1 MNMNLECL
9 NNIITNNLGI
19 NIDLS
24 NINSWD
30 LNTGF
35 TAFNLNKWSKAQS
48 DNIDLIDFGLTSFDN
63 GRTNIMWDGITL
75 TPNDTLF
82 SMYRIGYNDV
92 LNPSTFNY
100 SGISAT
106 TIYDSY
112 SISAITT
119 GSSGNYFMLDGGY
132 LQGFYKLDGYNYE
145 LFPSRYNNG
154 ITIETLLYLQPDSYG
169 IFYMMGTRAE
179 DKYNPYFDGELITGN
194 TITGITTSNDNYLD
208 SFLETLTRKKAFRV
222 PEDSFETKFTEI
234 QQIDNLKNNVIA
246 FELTQDNKI
255 AYKYIDNDGLII
267 SNKSNV
273 IINATGFT
281 LISITFTPNY
291 VFENSTDLLCG
302 KQRLGELSFYCNGRL
317 FWKVKEFPEFYFK
330 KINND
335 ADKQIGV
342 PYSIS
347 WGGGS
352 FGLKHSWHYDYQTY
366 EIYTGQDTD
375 YINNNYII
383 ETTGGTQLS
392 GLTMYENNQEMIIEY
407 TGNTSNNYFIKFNNP
422 ISILSNRDYV
432 ANLSLYNNNFFNS
445 SVKKVSVFMYSDT
458 TDINIIDDIEYTIGD
473 NEWIDI
479 NSVFRTEDNSGQN
492 YIYLGILIEC
502 DSYNSGDTL
511 HIKDF
516 TYTGADILVQD
527 DRKDN
532 LLIEEN
538 FDNSFI
544 GGIQKL
550 RLYNNA
556 LTSQEI
562 LHNAI
567 IESRLNSNVVVNK
580 GGRIINRN

>member
-1 MNMNLECL
+1 MSMNLECL

-35 TAFNLNKWSKAQS
+35 TTISLNKWSNAKS
-48 DNIDLIDFGLTSFDN
+48 DNINLIDFGLTGFDN
-63 GRTNIMWDGITL
+63 GRTNIMWEGITL

-92 LNPSTFNY
+92 LNPNTFNY

-106 TIYDSY
+106 TIFDSY

-132 LQGFYKLDGYNYE
+132 LQGFYKLDDYNYE

-154 ITIETLLYLQPDSYG
+154 ITIETLLYLLPESQG

-179 DKYNPYFDGELITGN
+179 DKYNPYFSGELITGS

-208 SFLETLTRKKAFRV
+208 SFLESLTRKKAFSV

-234 QQIDNLKNNVIA
+234 PQIDNLKNNVIA
-246 FELTQDNKI
+246 FKLTQDKKI
-255 AYKYIDNDGLII
+255 AYEYIDNDGLII
-267 SNKSNV
+267 SNKSNA

-375 YINNNYII
+375 YINNNFII

-392 GLTMYENNQEMIIEY
+392 GLTMFEDNQEMVIEH

-432 ANLSLYNNNFFNS
+432 AKLSLYNNNFFNS
-445 SVKKVSVFMYSDT
+445 SIKKVSVLMYSDT
-458 TDINIIDDIEYTIGD
+458 TDINIIDDIEYTMGD
-473 NEWIDI
+473 SEWIDI

-492 YIYLGILIEC
+492 YIYLGLLIEC
-502 DSYNSGDTL
+502 DSYNSGGTL
-511 HIKDF
+511 HIKNF

-532 LLIEEN
+532 ELIQQN
-538 FDNSFI
+538 FDSYFI

-550 RLYNNA
+550 RVYNNA
-556 LTSQEI
+556 LNSQEI
-562 LHNAI
+562 LHNSI
-567 IESRLNSNVVVNK
+567 IESKINPNIIVNK
-580 GGRIINRN
+580 GGRIIYR

>member
-1 MNMNLECL
+1 MSMNLECL

-35 TAFNLNKWSKAQS
+35 TTISLNKWSNAKS
-48 DNIDLIDFGLTSFDN
+48 DNIDLVDFGLTGFDN
-63 GRTNIMWDGITL
+63 GRTNIMWEGITL
-75 TPNDTLF
+75 TPNDILF
-82 SMYRIGYNDV
+82 SMYRVGYNDV
-92 LNPSTFNY
+92 LNPNTFNY

-106 TIYDSY
+106 TIFDSY

-132 LQGFYKLDGYNYE
+132 LQGFYKLDDYNYE

-154 ITIETLLYLQPDSYG
+154 ITIETLLYLLPDSQG

-179 DKYNPYFDGELITGN
+179 DKYNPYFSGELITGN

-208 SFLETLTRKKAFRV
+208 SFLESLIRKKAFSV

-234 QQIDNLKNNVIA
+234 PQIDNLKNNVIA
-246 FELTQDNKI
+246 FELTQDKKF
-255 AYKYIDNDGLII
+255 AYRYINNDGLII
-267 SNKSNV
+267 SNKSNA
-273 IINATGFT
+273 IINTTGFT
-281 LISITFTPNY
+281 LISITFTPSY
-291 VFENSTDLLCG
+291 VFENNTELLCG

-317 FWKVKEFPEFYFK
+317 FWKIKEFPEFYFNG
-330 KINND
+330 INND
-335 ADKQIGV
+335 KEKQIGI

-366 EIYTGQDTD
+366 EIYTSQDTE
-375 YINNNYII
+375 YINNNFVV
-383 ETTGGTQLS
+383 EATGGTQLT
-392 GLTMYENNQEMIIEY
+392 GLNMYENNQEMVIEH
-407 TGNTSNNYFIKFNNP
+407 TGNTNNNYFIKFNNP
-422 ISILSNRDYV
+422 ISILSNRDYT
-432 ANLSLYNNNFFNS
+432 ANLSLYCNNFFNS
-445 SVKKVSVFMYSDT
+445 NVKKVSILMYSDT
-458 TDINIIDDIEYTIGD
+458 TDIGIIDSVEYTIGD
-473 NEWIDI
+473 NEWIYI

-492 YIYLGILIEC
+492 YIYLGLLIEC
-502 DSYNSGDTL
+502 DSYNSGGTL

-527 DRKDN
+527 VRKN
-532 LLIEEN
+532 NQLIEQN
-538 FDNSFI
+538 FNNSFI

-550 RLYNNA
+550 RIYDNA
-556 LTSQEI
+556 LTSPEI

-567 IESRLNSNVVVNK
+567 IESKLNSNIVVSK
-580 GGRIINRN
+580 GGRIIYR